1 MQVFTWRDVQTKIE
15 KKRELWPASWNRV
28 DVYNDE
34 IVVNVC
40 SSEHKKEEDQSVF
53 KDIFGKFYDGENED
67 IEIEFDQTKL
77 KITYEEGDKEERL
90 QKAEAPLF
98 KDIFIPNEEKL
109 ILPKLPGA
117 AITAFHSYKGG
128 VGRTLS
134 LIALANGIAKKYGGE
149 KKVLIVDSDL
159 EAPGLTW
166 MMKEQQGSAAIS
178 YLDILSLMHFHDMD
192 GDLAEKIAGLV
203 KKSILV
209 IETDKLESEHYF
221 LPVYREEEQLL
232 DIFSS
237 PERIISG
244 QNNKYVVAEFL
255 SMIGAALGVDL
266 VLVDLRAGITEFS
279 APFLFDPRVR
289 KFFVTSTSMQ
299 SVKGTRMLLKEIWQ
313 RTGKNLV
320 DFKIILTMI
329 PQEMEEN
336 TIRRI
341 EDGLMEV
348 IESELASEDVAYLRE
363 DYLLRV
369 RFDSPFISLGDFGQI
384 CDVLRGKKLLDIMEE
399 AAGSMFEA
407 EEDSDGNELTI
418 KEVRETLLILHR
430 IASEEITAEGSE
442 ELGMLATL
450 PIREIVKD
458 YQSEIPRIVV
468 LGAKGSGKTYLYK
481 QILGGKNW
489 TEFTKSVGKADEE
502 EICEALVLPLLSTV
516 NANNIR
522 NLARECVENANKMLE
537 KKCIDSNMLNIN
549 YNEIMSY
556 MDEAHSLTEW
566 KQKWIET
573 IVRTVG
579 GRFEDLEAMD
589 TYLKSQGKKVL
600 FLVDGLEDLFMDAQ
614 ARKDVSWKLA
624 VRALCQNVVNEL
636 NSLKHGNIG
645 IIIFARKDLASEAIE
660 INFEQFRNQYFRY
673 ELRWTPT
680 EALRLAAWIAAR
692 ANHRFSEGI
701 DILKS
706 NREALEERLELLW
719 GKKLGK
725 NHSKEA
731 FSSRW
736 IIASL
741 SDFNGQ
747 LQARDI
753 VRFLKFA
760 TANLP
765 DTKLASP
772 DRFIMPVEVRNAI
785 PECSKEKLKE
795 IKDEMKET
803 YYILEK
809 LIEMPDEQKRLPLS
823 MSKLSLTGEEIAKLE
838 SQGYLV
844 SVEKKYYLPEIIRY
858 AFGFKYE
865 KGARPKV
872 LTLLSN

>member
-1 MQVFTWRDVQTKIE
+1 MQVFTWRDVETKIE
-15 KKRELWPASWNRV
+15 KNRELWPASWNRV

-34 IVVNVC
+34 IVINVC
-40 SSEHKKEEDQSVF
+40 RAKQDKEKDHSVF
-53 KDIFGKFYDGENED
+53 KDIFGKFYDSEYES
-67 IEIEFDQTKL
+67 IEIEFDQTNL
-77 KITYEEGDKEERL
+77 KITYEDGEECQ
-90 QKAEAPLF
+90 QKAASPLF
-98 KDIFIPNEEKL
+98 KDIFIPKEEKL
-109 ILPKLPGA
+109 ILPQLPGT

-134 LIALANGIAKKYGGE
+134 LIALANGIAKKYGGR

-166 MMKEQQGSAAIS
+166 MLKEQQGSAAIS
-178 YLDILSLMHFHDMD
+178 YLDILSLMHFHDMNA
-192 GDLAEKIAGLV
+192 GLAEKIAGLI

-209 IETDKLESEHYF
+209 IETDKLETEHYF

-237 PERIISG
+237 PEKIISG
-244 QNNKYVVAEFL
+244 QNNKYVIAEFL

-266 VLVDLRAGITEFS
+266 VVVDLRAGITEFS

-313 RTGKNLV
+313 RTGKSLS
-320 DFKIILTMI
+320 DFKIMLTMI
-329 PQEMEEN
+329 PTEMEEH
-336 TIRRI
+336 TIRRK
-341 EDGLMEV
+341 EDELMEV
-348 IESELASEDVAYLRE
+348 IESELSQEDIAFLRD
-363 DYLLRV
+363 DYLIRV
-369 RFDSPFISLGDFGQI
+369 RFDSPFISLGDFQQI
-384 CDVLRGKKLLDIMEE
+384 CSVLRGKKLLDIMEE
-399 AAGSMFEA
+399 AADSIFAA
-407 EEDSDGNELTI
+407 EQESDDNELTL
-418 KEVRETLLILHR
+418 KEVRETLLNLHR
-430 IASEEITAEGSE
+430 IASKEITAEGTE
-442 ELGMLATL
+442 ELSMLATL

-458 YQSEIPRIVV
+458 YQSEIPKIVV

-489 TEFTKSVGKADEE
+489 TEFTKSVEKTEEE

-516 NANNIR
+516 NWNHIR
-522 NLARECVENANKMLE
+522 GLAQECVENANKILGKE
-537 KKCIDSNMLNIN
+537 EIDSNILNTN

-556 MDEAHSLTEW
+556 MEEVHSLTEW
-566 KQKWIET
+566 KRKWTEM
-573 IVRTVG
+573 IVRTAG
-579 GRFEDLEAMD
+579 GSFEDLEDMD
-589 TYLKSQGKKVL
+589 NALENREKKVL

-614 ARKDVSWKLA
+614 AQKDENWKLA

-636 NSLKHGNIG
+636 NSLKYGNIG

-673 ELRWTPT
+673 ELKWTPT
-680 EALRLAAWIAAR
+680 EALRLALWIAAR
-692 ANHRFSEGI
+692 ANYRFSENI

-760 TANLP
+760 TENLP
-765 DTKLASP
+765 DTKVSNP
-772 DRFIMPVEVRNAI
+772 DRFIMPIEVRNAI

-795 IKDEMKET
+795 IKDEMKEV
-803 YYILEK
+803 YRILEK
-809 LIEMPDEQKRLPLS
+809 LIEMPEEQKRLPLS
-823 MSKLSLTGEEIAKLE
+823 MAKLSLTGEEIAKLE
-838 SQGYLV
+838 NQGYLV

-872 LTLLSN
+872 LSLLSN

>member
-1 MQVFTWRDVQTKIE
+1 MQIFTWRDVETKIE
-15 KKRELWPASWNRV
+15 RNRELWPASWNRV

-34 IVVNVC
+34 IVVNIC
-40 SSEHKKEEDQSVF
+40 RAKQSKEEDQSTF
-53 KDIFGKFYDGENED
+53 KDIFGKYYDCEYEEV
-67 IEIEFDQTKL
+67 EIEFDQSKL
-77 KITYEEGDKEERL
+77 KIIYEDEGEEERME
-90 QKAEAPLF
+90 KVPAPLF
-98 KDIFIPNEEKL
+98 KDIFIQNEEKPAL
-109 ILPKLPGA
+109 SKLPGT
-117 AITAFHSYKGG
+117 AIAAFHSYKGG

-134 LIALANGIAKKYGGE
+134 LIALANGIAKKYGGG

-166 MMKEQQGSAAIS
+166 MLKQQQGSSAIS

-192 GDLAEKIAGLV
+192 SVLAEKIAGLV

-209 IETDKLESEHYF
+209 IETDKLETEHYF

-237 PERIISG
+237 PEKIISG
-244 QNNKYVVAEFL
+244 QNNKYVIAEFL
-255 SMIGAALGVDL
+255 SKIGAALGVDL

-279 APFLFDPRVR
+279 APFLFDPRVQ
-289 KFFVTSTSMQ
+289 KYFVTSTSMQ
-299 SVKGTRMLLKEIWQ
+299 SVKGTQMLLKEIWQ
-313 RTGKNLV
+313 RTGKYLS

-329 PQEMEEN
+329 PQEMEEH
-336 TIRRI
+336 TIGRI
-341 EDGLMEV
+341 EDELMEG
-348 IESELASEDVAYLRE
+348 IESEIALEDTAFLRE

-369 RFDSPFISLGDFGQI
+369 LFDSPFISLGDFRQI
-384 CDVLRGKKLLDIMEE
+384 CGVLRGKELLEIMGS
-399 AAGSMFEA
+399 AADSIFAA
-407 EEDSDGNELTI
+407 EQDSDDSGLTI
-418 KEVRETLLILHR
+418 KEVRETLGNLHR
-430 IASEEITAEGSE
+430 IASKEITAEGTE
-442 ELGMLATL
+442 ELSMLATL

-481 QILGGKNW
+481 QILGGRNW
-489 TEFTKSVGKADEE
+489 AEFTKSVEKTKEE
-502 EICEALVLPLLSTV
+502 ESCRALVLPLLSTV
-516 NANNIR
+516 NWNNIR
-522 NLARECVENANKMLE
+522 GLAQECVENANKILGE
-537 KKCIDSNMLNIN
+537 ECIDSNILNIN

-556 MDEAHSLTEW
+556 MDAAHSLTEW
-566 KQKWIET
+566 KQKWTET
-573 IVRTVG
+573 IVRTFG
-579 GRFEDLEAMD
+579 GSIEDLED
-589 TYLKSQGKKVL
+589 IDYYLEKQGKKVL

-614 ARKDVSWKLA
+614 ARKDESWKLA

-636 NSLKHGNIG
+636 NSLKHGNVG

-673 ELRWTPT
+673 ELQWTPT

-692 ANHRFSEGI
+692 ANHRFSENI

-760 TANLP
+760 TENLP
-765 DTKLASP
+765 DSKLINP
-772 DRFIMPVEVRNAI
+772 DRFIMPIEVRNAI

-803 YYILEK
+803 YCILEK
-809 LIEMPDEQKRLPLS
+809 LIKMPDEQKRLPLS
-823 MSKLSLTGEEIAKLE
+823 MAKLSLTGEEISKLE

-872 LTLLSN
+872 LSLLSN